1 MNLIMIE
8 GFDDL
13 VEILVDTTGREWFGS
28 TFLLIQVMSLVAI
41 EVTAGIATITPLAM
55 NNLCVRIEANS
66 SRWSLASSWLFSRM
80 PMFRIFRNAPL
91 LPSPV
96 AFYSTSRP

>member
-41 EVTAGIATITPLAM
+41 EVSAGIATITPLAM
-55 NNLCVRIEANS
+55 NNLCVRPPDRS
-66 SRWSLASSWLFSRM
+66 KLLSLVPRLVM
-80 PMFRIFRNAPL
+80 L
-91 LPSPV
+91 
-96 AFYSTSRP
+96 